1 MNTQRSAS
9 KAALISLAFL
19 LFGSGARA
27 QDVSVKDG
35 ANQKQL
41 LEATN
46 RAATG
51 KLDGEGRDAAL
62 LEELRHLRQTL
73 EKLEARIQ
81 QLESEKI
88 SATVVNRNAQLS
100 GAAVKAES
108 PVTNIEIA
116 TTQSAQSSS
125 LSEADRG
132 VLDFFRGTTIN
143 ATIDGYY
150 GYNFNR
156 PIGRINLL
164 RAYDVQ
170 SNSFSLSQAAVVIER
185 APDVENGRRFG
196 GRLDLMFGQAT
207 EAGGGNPGNEL
218 RPQAYRHIWQA
229 YGTYVAP
236 LGTGLTVDFGK
247 FASSFGF
254 EGNYT
259 KDQINYTRSYLFNF
273 LPYYHLGFRSTYAF
287 NDKFS
292 ATYYLVNG
300 IGQSEDFNGFKS
312 QAILLNIKPVKSL
325 SWNVNYYTGIE
336 ARDSNPALNPGF
348 APLPTQPG
356 LSTDIISPAPR
367 GRTHIIDTYASWNAT
382 DKLTIAGQFDYVIS
396 RAQTYSPPSHVTGGA
411 AYARYQFTPKIA
423 LAGRA
428 EYFSDRGGL
437 FSGVTQALKETTLT
451 AEYKFDEG
459 LLMRAE
465 WRRDFSN
472 QPFFLTNQPGA
483 LKKEQNTA
491 TLGLVWWFGRKQG
504 GW

>member
-1 MNTQRSAS
+1 M
-9 KAALISLAFL
+9 
-19 LFGSGARA
+19 A
-27 QDVSVKDG
+27 QT
-35 ANQKQL
+35 
-41 LEATN
+41 ATN
-46 RAATG
+46 EALASANSNN
-51 KLDGEGRDAAL
+51 KEKINKEKIKSDAETVL
-62 LEELRHLRQTL
+62 TEELQKLRRTIEQ
-73 EKLEARIQ
+73 LEARIK
-81 QLESEKI
+81 QLEDQKGTLQSIAVSETAI
-88 SATVVNRNAQLS
+88 NNEAASITNPNQVAGMAVPASQVQTLSAD
-100 GAAVKAES
+100 
-108 PVTNIEIA
+108 
-116 TTQSAQSSS
+116 
-125 LSEADRG
+125 DRG

-170 SNSFSLSQAAVVIER
+170 SNSFSLNQAALVIER
-185 APDVENGRRFG
+185 APDVEAGRRFG

-207 EAGGGNPGNEL
+207 EAGSGNPGNEL

-236 LGTGLTVDFGK
+236 LGKGLTVDFGK

-273 LPYYHLGFRSTYAF
+273 LPYYHLGFRSTYAL

-292 ATYYLVNG
+292 VTHYLVNG

-325 SWNVNYYTGIE
+325 TWNVNYYTGIE

-367 GRTHIIDTYASWNAT
+367 GRTHIIDSYASWSAT
-382 DKLTIAGQFDYVIS
+382 DKLTFAGQFDYVIS
-396 RAQTYSPPSHVTGGA
+396 RAQTSSPPSHIVGSA
-411 AYARYQFTPKIA
+411 AYARYQFTPKFA

-437 FSGVTQALKETTLT
+437 FSGVTQALKETTFT

-472 QPFFLTNQPGA
+472 QPFFLTNTPGA

-491 TLGLVWWFGRKQG
+491 TLGLVWWFGKKQG